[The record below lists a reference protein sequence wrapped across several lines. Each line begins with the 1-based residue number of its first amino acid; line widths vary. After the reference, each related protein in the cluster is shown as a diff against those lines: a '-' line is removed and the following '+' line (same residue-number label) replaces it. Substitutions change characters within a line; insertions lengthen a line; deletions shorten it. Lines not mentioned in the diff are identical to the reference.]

1 MSKKTSKA
9 KDSIVDVPQVYSK
22 TEKIVDEH
30 KNTILI
36 AAGILVV
43 LFIGYFGV
51 TRFYLDPR
59 SQEGMDLIWKAE
71 YWFEI
76 DSLDK
81 ALYGDESYYGFEYI
95 ASEYSSTKAG
105 SLAAYYAG
113 VINLQQGEFDRAIAY
128 LKAADRDDNV
138 AGAMAKGLIGDAYV
152 ELGNYKEALSYFDKA
167 VNHSDNSLTAPM
179 YLKKAALIHEDLGD
193 FPKALKNYQAIKE
206 KYPTSA
212 EANGVES
219 YIARVGG

>member
-1 MSKKTSKA
+1 MSKKTNK
-9 KDSIVDVPQVYSK
+9 KEDSIVDVQQVYSK

-43 LFIGYFGV
+43 LFVGYFAV
-51 TRFYLDPR
+51 TRFYLDPK

-95 ASEYSSTKAG
+95 ASEYSTTNAG

-113 VINLQQGEFDRAIAY
+113 VINLQQGEFERAIAY
-128 LKAADRDDNV
+128 LKAADLEDNV
-138 AGAMAKGLIGDAYV
+138 AGAMAKGAIGDAYV
-152 ELGNYKEALSYFDKA
+152 ELGNYKEALSYFEKA
-167 VNHSDNSLTAPM
+167 ISHSDNSLSSPM
-179 YLKKAALIHEDLGD
+179 FLKKAALIYEDLGD
-193 FPKALKNYQAIKE
+193 FKNALKNYQLIKD
-206 KYPTSA
+206 KYPTSP
-212 EANGVES
+212 EANNVES